1 MRHLLTSSAL
11 ACALLLPS
19 VLPAQSGTV
28 AIRAGRILTGDT
40 TIIDGTLLIENGRI
54 TAVGGADLEVPYESI
69 MHEYPDATLFAGFA
83 EAHTNSGMDRANEGV
98 PIAPFLNV
106 ADSINPVATFFED
119 ELRAGTVAMGV
130 LPGNE
135 TVIGGR
141 GRVVMPAGMTID
153 QMTLTGDLGMKIVIS
168 PKRGWSR
175 SAQIAELREAFE
187 GLDHRLRLLGQKLV
201 DEGTRNDILAKHDAA
216 PDRKP
221 DDADRWDS
229 QAGAVRFGDD
239 FAGKDLISEEDL
251 SDQDR
256 GLLAIRNGD
265 ERVWLACATAS
276 DVVHGKK
283 WVSDMGLLEQTVFV
297 VTAAAWK
304 AAAELSGAGLGVV
317 LQGALWH
324 VERNPVTYKE
334 VETFAPKVFHDA
346 GVTFALG
353 SNGQLLGPNLQ
364 GCQAATCVREGVPRS
379 VALDA
384 VTRVPAQMWGLEGQ
398 IGTLTAGADGTFVLL
413 DGDPLDVSS
422 RVLEVWMRGIRTYD
436 RTTDERL
443 QRLTEGR

>member
-1 MRHLLTSSAL
+1 MLDGGEDVGGIAD
-11 ACALLLPS
+11 LPFVVPGNVVGHARAE
-19 VLPAQSGTV
+19 VLP
-28 AIRAGRILTGDT
+28 GRDAAAHEG
-40 TIIDGTLLIENGRI
+40 GSEGHG
-54 TAVGGADLEVPYESI
+54 AVGGDVLRMKGALGARFPQVARKSPFHGCHDIVHGGKTGRVALEEQVVEQGKV
-69 MHEYPDATLFAGFA
+69 L
-83 EAHTNSGMDRANEGV
+83 
-98 PIAPFLNV
+98 
-106 ADSINPVATFFED
+106 DSAV
-119 ELRAGTVAMGV
+119 
-130 LPGNE
+130 
-135 TVIGGR
+135 GGR

-364 GCQAATCVREGVPRS
+364 GYQAATCVREGVPRS

-398 IGTLTAGADGTFVLL
+398 IGTLTAGADGSFVLL